1 MKYDKRMRISHSGS
15 QIINYSLDWEIAG
28 SSRSLVSPVDGWLWL
43 PEVQFCLKPG
53 NLLTR
58 LGGHKQTWM
67 TKKLSYHCNL
77 PWNVVYSIT
86 IWNIQFVTNNTF
98 VELSFYKSFFCLK
111 QNFAKLCSSFLHSEP
126 ALWVSCLCVDT
137 SVTGDGGVTRARVR
151 TTLSDAQADTARSEE
166 WGGTLRGPA
175 PDAGHWLQSAE
186 PGPASDIW
194 WWEEECLS
202 VTEHSL
208 VTLVRHNANKL
219 INWCHLGTQ

>member
-98 VELSFYKSFFCLK
+98 VELSFYKSIYDYSKTFQNYVRAFFTL
-111 QNFAKLCSSFLHSEP
+111 SLHSGSR
-126 ALWVSCLCVDT
+126 VSVCGHE
-137 SVTGDGGVTRARVR
+137 SDGWRRCDPGESQDNTEW
-151 TTLSDAQADTARSEE
+151 RSGRHREE

>member
-98 VELSFYKSFFCLK
+98 VELSFYKSIYVYSKTFQNYVRAFFTL
-111 QNFAKLCSSFLHSEP
+111 SLHSGCRVCVWTRVWRVTEVWP
-126 ALWVSCLCVDT
+126 GRESGQHWVTLRPT
-137 SVTGDGGVTRARVR
+137 PRGV
-151 TTLSDAQADTARSEE
+151 RSEE
-166 WGGTLRGPA
+166 GHSGARHLTQDTGSSQLSRA
-175 PDAGHWLQSAE
+175 PRLT
-186 PGPASDIW
+186 SDDGRRSV
-194 WWEEECLS
+194 CLS
-202 VTEHSL
+202 RSIPWSHWSGIMP
-208 VTLVRHNANKL
+208 
-219 INWCHLGTQ
+219 IN

>member
-98 VELSFYKSFFCLK
+98 VELSFYKSFFLFK
-111 QNFAKLCSSFLHSEP
+111 AKLCKLMLELSS
-126 ALWVSCLCVDT
+126 LWACTLGLVSLC
-137 SVTGDGGVTRARVR
+137 GHECDGWRRCDPGESQDNTEW
-151 TTLSDAQADTARSEE
+151 RSGRHREE
-166 WGGTLRGPA
+166 WGVRRDT
-175 PDAGHWLQSAE
+175 
-186 PGPASDIW
+186 PGPGTWRRTLAPVSW
-194 WWEEECLS
+194 AGPRVWHLMMGGGVS
-202 VTEHSL
+202 V
-208 VTLVRHNANKL
+208 
-219 INWCHLGTQ
+219 CHGAFPGHTGQA